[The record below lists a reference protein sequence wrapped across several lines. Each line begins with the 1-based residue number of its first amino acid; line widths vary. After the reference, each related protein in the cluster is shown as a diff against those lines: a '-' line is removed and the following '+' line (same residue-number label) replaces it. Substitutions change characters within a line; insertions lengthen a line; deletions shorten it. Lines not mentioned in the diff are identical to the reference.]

1 MSEVFFTRFGASHFN
16 DSIISRLEK
25 MFDRAGA
32 GSIIKENE
40 LCAVKAHFG
49 ERGNVSF
56 ISPVYYRAIIDRI
69 KLCGGSPFVADTNTL
84 YVGARNNAVKHLET
98 AAMHGFN
105 SATLGAPVLIADGLR
120 GTDFVDVEINQ
131 KNIKKAHIGSA
142 FYWADSMIVISHV
155 KAHMMSGMG
164 AAIKNL
170 SMGCG
175 SRAGKQE
182 QHSGA
187 NPAVNEA
194 KCTACGECLSWCNF
208 SAIEMGMK
216 ARINELKC
224 SGCGECVAACKFD
237 AIEPNWE
244 TELPGMQEK
253 MAEYALAAIA
263 NKKNKVFYF
272 NFIIN
277 VTPECDCA
285 PSSGAFLVPDIGIL
299 GSFDPVAIDTAS
311 AFLVNGASA
320 IDHNVNGVKGYD
332 LRHKEKD
339 KFRMAHPDTV
349 WQVQLEHAEKIGLG
363 KREYELIEI

>member
-1 MSEVFFTRFGASHFN
+1 MSEVYFTRFGASYFN
-16 DSIISRLEK
+16 DSIIKRLEK

-32 GSIIKENE
+32 GSVIKENE

-69 KLCGGSPFVADTNTL
+69 KICGGLPFIADTNTL
-84 YVGARNNAVKHLET
+84 YVGGRNNAVKHLET

-105 SATLGAPVLIADGLR
+105 SATLGVPVIIADGLR

-131 KNIKKAHIGSA
+131 KHIKKAHIGSA
-142 FYWADSMIVISHV
+142 FYWADSMIVLSHV

-170 SMGCG
+170 AMGCG

-182 QHSGA
+182 QHSGS
-187 NPAVNEA
+187 NPLINED
-194 KCTACGECLSWCNF
+194 KCTACGECISWCAF
-208 SAIEMGMK
+208 EAIEIGIK
-216 ARINELKC
+216 AAINAGKC

-244 TELPGMQEK
+244 TDLPIMQEK
-253 MAEYALAAIA
+253 MAEYALAAVY
-263 NKKNKVFYF
+263 NKKGKVFYF

-285 PSSGAFLVPDIGIL
+285 PSSGAYLIPDIGIL
-299 GSFDPVAIDTAS
+299 GSFDPVAIDAAS
-311 AFLVNGASA
+311 ADLVNKAAA
-320 IDHNVNGVKGYD
+320 IDYNVNGIKEYD
-332 LRHKEKD
+332 IAHKASD
-339 KFRMAHPDTV
+339 KFKMVHPETV
-349 WQVQLEHAEKIGLG
+349 WHIQLEHAERIGLG
-363 KREYELIEI
+363 TRKYELIEI